1 MQTNRINIQRA
12 TIVCIDLAKNSFHVH
27 TVDQDGNEVFSKAV
41 NRSKLTKTVAT
52 LSACLVAMET
62 CGGAHHWAR
71 TFQRFGHD
79 VKLIAPQFVKP
90 CVKSN
95 KKDGNAQ
102 ISMMAWATRAQRE
115 AGYMTATFLLPT
127 PKPALPKRG

>member
-71 TFQRFGHD
+71 TFQGFGHD

-95 KKDGNAQ
+95 KKNGNVWLSGKRQQPFPERHAL
-102 ISMMAWATRAQRE
+102 T
-115 AGYMTATFLLPT
+115 GTPT
-127 PKPALPKRG
+127 NSLSPPI